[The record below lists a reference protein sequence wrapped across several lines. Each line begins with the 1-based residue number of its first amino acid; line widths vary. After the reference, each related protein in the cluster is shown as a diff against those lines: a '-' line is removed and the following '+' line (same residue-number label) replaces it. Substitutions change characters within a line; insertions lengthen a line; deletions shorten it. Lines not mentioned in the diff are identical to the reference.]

1 MPHHRTSA
9 AAGAFPHFDDLPQRG
24 GIGLKSCH
32 ADEILV
38 TSPDIGFF
46 EVHAEN
52 YMGAGGPS
60 HAMLTRIRERWPLS
74 LHGVGL
80 SIGGE
85 APLDEH
91 HLARLKALVGRYRPQ
106 SFSEHLAWSTHD
118 DAYLND
124 LLPVAYDAPTL
135 RRICA
140 HIDRV
145 QEVLGCRMLLENP
158 STYVR
163 FDCST
168 YAEVDFLSEIARR
181 TGCGLLL
188 DVNNV
193 QVTAVNHALDPFAYI
208 DAFPLHA
215 VGEIHLGGHAE
226 DLDDQGDRLL
236 IDTHDSPVAADVWD
250 LYRHVLARTGPL
262 PTLVEWDNDVP
273 ALCVLLSEA
282 NRAEEAMAGAAGRRA
297 SIARRAVA

>member
-1 MPHHRTSA
+1 MSPHRTSS
-9 AAGAFPHFDDLPQRG
+9 AAGEFPHFDGLPPRG
-24 GIGLKSCH
+24 GIGLKSGH
-32 ADEILV
+32 GGEILA
-38 TSPDIGFF
+38 TSPEIGFF

-52 YMGAGGPS
+52 YMGAGGPN
-60 HAMLTRIRERWPLS
+60 HVMLSGIRERWPLS

-85 APLDEH
+85 APLDEV

-124 LLPVAYDAPTL
+124 LLPVAYDTQTL

-145 QEVLGCRMLLENP
+145 QEALDCRMLLENP
-158 STYVR
+158 STYVT

-193 QVTAVNHALDPFAYI
+193 QVTAVNHGLDPFAYI

-215 VGEIHLGGHAE
+215 VGELHLGGHSE
-226 DLDDQGDRLL
+226 DRDDRGDRLL
-236 IDTHDSPVAADVWD
+236 IDTHDSPVAADVWA
-250 LYRHVLARTGPL
+250 LYRYVIARTGPL

-282 NRAEEAMAGAAGRRA
+282 KQAEETMADVA
-297 SIARRAVA
+297 SQCRSTPRQAVA